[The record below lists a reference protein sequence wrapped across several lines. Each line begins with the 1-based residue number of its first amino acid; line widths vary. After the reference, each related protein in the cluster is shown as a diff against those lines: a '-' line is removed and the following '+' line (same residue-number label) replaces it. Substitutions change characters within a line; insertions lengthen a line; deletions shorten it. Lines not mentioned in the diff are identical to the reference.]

1 MSARAPSPAPAPPSD
16 ALRDAGP
23 ACIANIS
30 PRERLK
36 RLIGGVIPFI
46 LALAILTWLI
56 VIQASLW
63 WRLLLFLPFAA
74 ATYGFFQ
81 WRDKT

>member
-1 MSARAPSPAPAPPSD
+1 MSAQAPSPAPALHD
-16 ALRDAGP
+16 TGE

-46 LALAILTWLI
+46 LALAILSWLI
-56 VIQASLW
+56 VIQAGLG